1 MVVCVP
7 HGFLGSHHLQ
17 PDQATSSP
25 VSPST
30 ATNVPLATHK
40 EDTHVPNALGTE
52 LTSNAELH
60 GGTQQVTQAIA
71 LRHTGEESTVFLSQ
85 VGTGEIPEAAQ
96 DTQLHQKKAQ
106 THFCIRIYYLKDS
119 LKIKILYS
127 L

>member
-1 MVVCVP
+1 M
-7 HGFLGSHHLQ
+7 
-17 PDQATSSP
+17 
-25 VSPST
+25 
-30 ATNVPLATHK
+30 
-40 EDTHVPNALGTE
+40 
-52 LTSNAELH
+52 
-60 GGTQQVTQAIA
+60 
-71 LRHTGEESTVFLSQ
+71 FLSQ

>member
-7 HGFLGSHHLQ
+7 HGFLGSHCLQ

-30 ATNVPLATHK
+30 ASNVPLATHK
-40 EDTHVPNALGTE
+40 DRHVPNAPGTE

-71 LRHTGEESTVFLSQ
+71 LRHTGEESTVSLSHM
-85 VGTGEIPEAAQ
+85 GTGEIPEAAQ
-96 DTQLHQKKAQ
+96 DTQLHQRKNQ

-119 LKIKILYS
+119 LKIKIKARK
-127 L
+127 